1 MSVPTSE
8 NALKEYLT
16 DHDAHYKEL
25 MDEHHRYEERLVEL
39 STIHYPSTEEQIEEA
54 TLKKKK
60 LYLKARLVKLSTL
73 PNPMVVCLSSIDV
86 HQVQG

>member
-16 DHDAHYKEL
+16 DHDAHYREL

-39 STIHYPSTEEQIEEA
+39 STIHYPSAEEQLEEA

-60 LYLKARLVKLSTL
+60 LYLKDQMEQIVGKYKASETG
-73 PNPMVVCLSSIDV
+73 
-86 HQVQG
+86 H

>member
-1 MSVPTSE
+1 MSVPASE
-8 NALKEYLT
+8 IALKEYLT

-39 STIHYPSTEEQIEEA
+39 STIHYPSAEEQLEEA

-60 LYLKARLVKLSTL
+60 LYLKDQMEQIVGKYKASETG
-73 PNPMVVCLSSIDV
+73 
-86 HQVQG
+86 H